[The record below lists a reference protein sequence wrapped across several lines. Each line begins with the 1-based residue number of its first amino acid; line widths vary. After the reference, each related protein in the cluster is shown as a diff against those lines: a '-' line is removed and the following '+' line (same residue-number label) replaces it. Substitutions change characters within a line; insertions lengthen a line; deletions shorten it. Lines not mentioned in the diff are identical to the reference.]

1 MKFNTYDRTP
11 RIKTQK
17 WVKIFLIS
25 FFVFFT
31 AIMLFVGIIISID
44 NQSIFPILITVI
56 SLTFVAF
63 MASMY
68 IYNAY
73 KAYFEIDAT
82 TIKLISYPFFKRRE
96 KIFSLSDIKK
106 IKLRYGGQLGISFL
120 IFINQQNKV
129 LFQTMNAPEI
139 KSYFE
144 GLGFNVE

>member
-1 MKFNTYDRTP
+1 
-11 RIKTQK
+11 
-17 WVKIFLIS
+17 
-25 FFVFFT
+25 
-31 AIMLFVGIIISID
+31 
-44 NQSIFPILITVI
+44 
-56 SLTFVAF
+56 
-63 MASMY
+63 MY

-129 LFQTMNAPEI
+129 LFQTMNVPEI

-144 GLGFNVE
+144 GLGFNVEW